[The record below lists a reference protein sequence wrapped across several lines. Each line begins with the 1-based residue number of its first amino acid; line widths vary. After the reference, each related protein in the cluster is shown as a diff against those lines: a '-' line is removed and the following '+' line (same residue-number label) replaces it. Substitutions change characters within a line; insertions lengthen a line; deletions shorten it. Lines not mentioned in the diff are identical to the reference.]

1 MVVVGSDKLV
11 RKTDLSVA
19 DSKETK
25 GVLDLQY
32 IVHPVDRKP
41 KRKEV
46 KKSLLGRF
54 YLGKNKRRLAY

>member
-1 MVVVGSDKLV
+1 MVVVGSDKLM

-32 IVHPVDRKP
+32 IVDPVDRKP
-41 KRKEV
+41 KRKKV
-46 KKSLLGRF
+46 KKSLFG
-54 YLGKNKRRLAY
+54 

>member
-11 RKTDLSVA
+11 RKTDLSVT

-41 KRKEV
+41 KRKKV
-46 KKSLLGRF
+46 KKSLFG
-54 YLGKNKRRLAY
+54 